1 MICVRGT
8 GTPDKDGNTDKL
20 YYYKV
25 GNSDGRRE
33 LLFRHCEDNPI
44 PYKHTMHRQAA
55 QGPQQ
60 SDRLRRESDCVVG
73 VCVGGISL
81 NGLSVR
87 PLGLIV
93 AGGPLVLIRVFLTL
107 DLCVKRVNKCR
118 TGVGI
123 GEMGK
128 TRTQNTQAQQ
138 VDRYLI
144 VFARI
149 NVGVLWCN
157 SSCILSRTHGHN
169 TNASVKIVITK

>member
-1 MICVRGT
+1 MGQRKRVICVRGT
-8 GTPDKDGNTDKL
+8 GTPHKDGNTDKL

-73 VCVGGISL
+73 VCVGGSSL

-107 DLCVKRVNKCR
+107 DLCVKRVK
-118 TGVGI
+118 
-123 GEMGK
+123 
-128 TRTQNTQAQQ
+128 
-138 VDRYLI
+138 
-144 VFARI
+144 
-149 NVGVLWCN
+149 
-157 SSCILSRTHGHN
+157 
-169 TNASVKIVITK
+169 